1 MGMVVKIN
9 KKVNNMDISNY
20 TAFFHDGSL
29 SKIIHQKNEL
39 ILSMQS
45 AEIALEEL
53 PGNIALSS
61 DDRIKGKLHIVDVEN
76 IEINE
81 KSSSNKWEMQFDKGR
96 IFDFEIKG
104 KIIELDIEWV
114 NYPPRLNVTDFS
126 TIKIKAEKIWWEN
139 IPDLET

>member
-1 MGMVVKIN
+1 MGMVVKVN
-9 KKVNNMDISNY
+9 KKVNNMNISNF

-29 SKIIHQKNEL
+29 SEIIYQKNEL

-45 AEIALEEL
+45 AEITIEEL
-53 PGNIALSS
+53 PGYIALSS
-61 DDRIKGKLHIVDVEN
+61 DDRIKGKLHIVDLEN

-81 KSSSNKWEMQFDKGR
+81 KSLSDKWKLRFDKGR

-104 KIIELDIEWV
+104 NIIELDIEWV
-114 NYPPRLNVTDFS
+114 NYPPHPNVEDFS
-126 TIKIKAEKIWWEN
+126 TIKIKADKVWWEN